1 MRQTCLM
8 NNLELIK
15 AKNDS
20 IAEII
25 NILLQGEGHLMSPGD
40 LALRAIDI
48 MEMNVKLRLDRDK
61 FLTVVE

>member
-1 MRQTCLM
+1 M